1 MEKKSNKV
9 EKKVNN
15 KVKTN
20 TNIKAKK
27 VKKEE
32 DNKKMEKKDINIK
45 ENDILEK
52 NEETKAV
59 VEEKEDK
66 VIKELKADDN
76 KCETELQNYREKF
89 VRKIAEFENYK
100 KRTSEEYVRLIS
112 SANESLILKLLPV
125 MDDIER
131 MENNY
136 KPEIKLEDF
145 KKGTDMIFNKFKG
158 IIDGLGL
165 KEIEAV
171 GNEFDPN
178 FHEALMMVENDKV
191 DSNKIIDQ
199 HEKGYI
205 YNEKVI
211 RHSKVLVAK

>member
-1 MEKKSNKV
+1 MEKKTKKVSSKLDTKTKSKVKPKKQNKADNKAMEKDFKNTETEEV
-9 EKKVNN
+9 LKKEAETVIKEKKEKKVN
-15 KVKTN
+15 
-20 TNIKAKK
+20 A
-27 VKKEE
+27 
-32 DNKKMEKKDINIK
+32 EKKD
-45 ENDILEK
+45 E
-52 NEETKAV
+52 
-59 VEEKEDK
+59 
-66 VIKELKADDN
+66 N

-100 KRTSEEYVRLIS
+100 KRTSEEYIRLIS

-131 MENNY
+131 VGDNY

>member
-1 MEKKSNKV
+1 MEKKIKKTASKGKTKTNKNKKAEDKKKMENKV
-9 EKKVNN
+9 DK
-15 KVKTN
+15 
-20 TNIKAKK
+20 NIKS
-27 VKKEE
+27 
-32 DNKKMEKKDINIK
+32 DDLEKKDIA
-45 ENDILEK
+45 ENEK
-52 NEETKAV
+52 KADKV
-59 VEEKEDK
+59 NKKIVEPVEE
-66 VIKELKADDN
+66 N

-125 MDDIER
+125 MDDIQR

-136 KPEIKLEDF
+136 KPEIKIEDF
-145 KKGTDMIFNKFKG
+145 KKGTDMIFNKFKA

-165 KEIEAV
+165 KEIEAI

-178 FHEALMMVENDKV
+178 FHEALMMVENEKV
-191 DSNKIIDQ
+191 DSNFIIDQ

>member
-1 MEKKSNKV
+1 MEKKIKKTVSKGKTKTIKNK
-9 EKKVNN
+9 
-15 KVKTN
+15 KT
-20 TNIKAKK
+20 
-27 VKKEE
+27 E
-32 DNKKMEKKDINIK
+32 DNKKMENKENKNIDVDDLEKKDNVV
-45 ENDILEK
+45 NEK
-52 NEETKAV
+52 IVEPSEE
-59 VEEKEDK
+59 
-66 VIKELKADDN
+66 N

-125 MDDIER
+125 MDDMQR

-136 KPEIKLEDF
+136 KPEIKIEDF
-145 KKGTDMIFNKFKG
+145 KKGTDMIFNKFKA

-165 KEIEAV
+165 KEIDAV

-178 FHEALMMVENDKV
+178 FHEALMMVENEKV
-191 DSNKIIDQ
+191 DSNFIIDQ

>member
-1 MEKKSNKV
+1 MEKKSKKV
-9 EKKVNN
+9 EKKVSTKSKNN
-15 KVKTN
+15 KVKS
-20 TNIKAKK
+20 KK
-27 VKKEE
+27 VKE
-32 DNKKMEKKDINIK
+32 DIKNMDKKDKKNIK
-45 ENDILEK
+45 EEEILETGTIS
-52 NEETKAV
+52 N
-59 VEEKEDK
+59 DS
-66 VIKELKADDN
+66 IKEEELVDAIDEN

-100 KRTSEEYVRLIS
+100 KRTSEEYIRLIS
-112 SANESLILKLLPV
+112 SANETLILKLLPV

-131 MENNY
+131 MGNNY

-178 FHEALMMVENDKV
+178 FHEALMMVENEKV

-205 YNEKVI
+205 YNEKVL